1 MTAVGESESSL
12 ASKCMDF
19 CQALSS
25 QGKAFKFS
33 LTLGSNFSFSLDAR
47 DKVPALDSKTVALKK
62 KLSPSTQRRNARRRA
77 EFLTKKQTPAA
88 AVLPERP
95 LKIHPSPTASSER
108 RQVVSLG
115 RDLAMPSFS
124 QLDGNATSS
133 PAHTPGA
140 PPSQPR
146 PPPPYDKPCTG
157 SICDSS
163 AGPEAGAY
171 WETDCDQCWKHL
183 CSYLNIAE
191 KCSANC
197 SLRHCHK
204 KVPGDDVVW
213 SFRERSCKEE
223 CPCYHCPNC

>member
-1 MTAVGESESSL
+1 M
-12 ASKCMDF
+12 
-19 CQALSS
+19 
-25 QGKAFKFS
+25 
-33 LTLGSNFSFSLDAR
+33 
-47 DKVPALDSKTVALKK
+47 DSKTVALKK
-62 KLSPSTQRRNARRRA
+62 RLSPSTQRRNARRRA
-77 EFLTKKQTPAA
+77 EFLKKKQTPAA
-88 AVLPERP
+88 AALPERP

-115 RDLAMPSFS
+115 RDLTMPSFS

-191 KCSANC
+191 RCSANC

-213 SFRERSCKEE
+213 SFRERSCREE
-223 CPCYHCPNC
+223 CPCYHCPNA